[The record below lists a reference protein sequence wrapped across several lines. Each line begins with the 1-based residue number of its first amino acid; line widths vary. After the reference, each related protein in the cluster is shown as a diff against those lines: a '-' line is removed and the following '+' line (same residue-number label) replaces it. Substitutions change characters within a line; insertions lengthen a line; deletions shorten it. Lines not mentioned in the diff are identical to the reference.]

1 MNNANEFT
9 VRTHETSIISHVN
22 DTDNHTM
29 VEEAVL
35 FMCIWSPKPHYV
47 TLCIWLIELQ
57 HVIPNTPFL
66 SPSLMHLNTKYN
78 KPMNQF
84 KCSTEILFQ
93 EKIHYI
99 IRKTWLAE
107 ENEMAQS
114 VKCLLYKREDLSLD
128 RQHVCNDCEQGHI
141 SILPA
146 LGREEGA
153 TRDH

>member
-1 MNNANEFT
+1 M
-9 VRTHETSIISHVN
+9 S
-22 DTDNHTM
+22 
-29 VEEAVL
+29 
-35 FMCIWSPKPHYV
+35 
-47 TLCIWLIELQ
+47 
-57 HVIPNTPFL
+57 FL

-99 IRKTWLAE
+99 IRKIWLAE
-107 ENEMAQS
+107 ANEMAQS

-128 RQHVCNDCEQGHI
+128 RQHVCNYCDLGHI
-141 SILPA
+141 STLRE
-146 LGREEGA
+146 GRREEGA